1 MLDFFKS
8 NKIINKTSSVL
19 SPMGEPLN
27 TIYNGDYTENK
38 KSPFSIYP
46 GDSHKLILPLKRT
59 SPSEVDYLLDI
70 GFIGDIENVILTIA
84 NNLIYFTS
92 HQANQLLELAGIKI
106 DFKKTQYILK
116 KLKDKSFLRQIEF
129 LSENNNEKKSS
140 FKAYTLGQH
149 GAGIFY
155 ARGSKA
161 RLQGYIKEMPT
172 ANIKKVLAANQLLI
186 AVIQST
192 NASFES
198 LLCVFDKNDS
208 KNNII
213 RPQAILQS
221 YNETYFIECTRR
233 IDGWVE
239 NFKERLV
246 RYEKVIEHYDTLNV
260 KLSKTPRMIFLAED
274 FEHML
279 EIQKLTAQYNDIIKI
294 FTYDLAIYENVH
306 TAFYKNS

>member
-1 MLDFFKS
+1 MLDFFRS
-8 NKIINKTSSVL
+8 NKNISNTPSVL
-19 SPMGEPLN
+19 APMGEPLN
-27 TIYNGDYTENK
+27 TNYRGDYTDNP

-59 SPSEVDYLLDI
+59 SQAEVDYLLDI
-70 GFIGDIENVILTIA
+70 GFIGDIENAILTIA

-92 HQANQLLELAGIKI
+92 HQVHQLLEIAGIRV
-106 DFKKTQYILK
+106 DFKKIQYILK

-129 LSENNNEKKSS
+129 FSENNSEKKSS

-149 GAGIFY
+149 GAGIFF

-172 ANIKKVLAANQLLI
+172 ANIKKALAANQLLI
-186 AVIQST
+186 AVMQST

-208 KNNII
+208 KDNII

-221 YNETYFIECTRR
+221 NNETYFIECTRR
-233 IDGWVE
+233 TDGWVE
-239 NFKERLV
+239 DFKERLV
-246 RYEKVIEHYDTLNV
+246 RYKKVIDHYDTLNV
-260 KLSKTPRMIFLAED
+260 KLSKVPSMIFIAED
-274 FEHML
+274 FKHML
-279 EIQKLTAQYNDIIKI
+279 EIQKLTAQYNDIIKL

>member
-1 MLDFFKS
+1 MTIQ
-8 NKIINKTSSVL
+8 KIKNLHFQFI
-19 SPMGEPLN
+19 P
-27 TIYNGDYTENK
+27 
-38 KSPFSIYP
+38 
-46 GDSHKLILPLKRT
+46 DSHKLILPLKRT
-59 SPSEVDYLLDI
+59 SQAEVDYLLDI
-70 GFIGDIENVILTIA
+70 GFIGDIENAILTIA

-92 HQANQLLELAGIKI
+92 HQVHQLLEIAGII
-106 DFKKTQYILK
+106 VDFKKIQYILK

-129 LSENNNEKKSS
+129 FSENNSEKKSS

-149 GAGIFY
+149 GAGIFF

-172 ANIKKVLAANQLLI
+172 ANIKKALAANQLLI
-186 AVIQST
+186 AVMQST

-208 KNNII
+208 KDNII

-221 YNETYFIECTRR
+221 NNETYFIECTRR
-233 IDGWVE
+233 TDGWVE
-239 NFKERLV
+239 DFKERLV
-246 RYEKVIEHYDTLNV
+246 RYKKVIDHYDTLNV
-260 KLSKTPRMIFLAED
+260 KLSKVPSMIFIAED
-274 FEHML
+274 FKHML
-279 EIQKLTAQYNDIIKI
+279 EIQKLTAQYNDIIKL

>member
-1 MLDFFKS
+1 MLDFFRS
-8 NKIINKTSSVL
+8 NKNINNTQSVL
-19 SPMGEPLN
+19 SPTGEPLN
-27 TIYNGDYTENK
+27 TIYSGSYTENK

-59 SPSEVDYLLDI
+59 SQAEVDYLLDI
-70 GFIGDIENVILTIA
+70 GFIGDIENAILTIA

-92 HQANQLLELAGIKI
+92 HQVHQLLELAGIRV
-106 DFKKTQYILK
+106 DFKKIQYILK
-116 KLKDKSFLRQIEF
+116 RLKDKSFLRQIEF
-129 LSENNNEKKSS
+129 FSENNSEKKSS

-149 GAGIFY
+149 GAGIFF

-172 ANIKKVLAANQLLI
+172 ANIKKALAANQLLI
-186 AVIQST
+186 AVMQST

-208 KNNII
+208 KDNII

-221 YNETYFIECTRR
+221 NNETYFIECTRR
-233 IDGWVE
+233 TDGWVE
-239 NFKERLV
+239 DFKERLV
-246 RYEKVIEHYDTLNV
+246 RYKKVIDHYDTLNV
-260 KLSKTPRMIFLAED
+260 KLSKVPSMIFIAED
-274 FEHML
+274 FKHML
-279 EIQKLTAQYNDIIKI
+279 EIQKLTAQYNDIIKL

>member
-1 MLDFFKS
+1 MLDFFRS
-8 NKIINKTSSVL
+8 NKNINNTPSVL
-19 SPMGEPLN
+19 SPTGEPLN
-27 TIYNGDYTENK
+27 TICSGNYTENK

-59 SPSEVDYLLDI
+59 SQAEVDYLLDI
-70 GFIGDIENVILTIA
+70 GFIGDIENAILTIA
-84 NNLIYFTS
+84 NNLIYCTS
-92 HQANQLLELAGIKI
+92 HQVHQLLEIAGIRT
-106 DFKKTQYILK
+106 DFKKIQYILK

-129 LSENNNEKKSS
+129 FSENNSEKKSS

-149 GAGIFY
+149 GAGIFF

-172 ANIKKVLAANQLLI
+172 ANIKKALAANQLLI
-186 AVIQST
+186 AVMQST
-192 NASFES
+192 TASFES

-208 KNNII
+208 KDNII

-221 YNETYFIECTRR
+221 NNETYFIECTRR
-233 IDGWVE
+233 TDGWVDD
-239 NFKERLV
+239 FKERLV
-246 RYEKVIEHYDTLNV
+246 RYKKVIDHYDTLNV
-260 KLSKTPRMIFLAED
+260 KLSKAPSMIFIAED
-274 FEHML
+274 FKHML
-279 EIQKLTAQYNDIIKI
+279 EIQKLTAQYNDIIKL

>member
-1 MLDFFKS
+1 MLDFFRS
-8 NKIINKTSSVL
+8 NKNINNTPSVL
-19 SPMGEPLN
+19 SPTGEPLN
-27 TIYNGDYTENK
+27 TICSGNYTENK

-59 SPSEVDYLLDI
+59 SQAEVDYLLDI
-70 GFIGDIENVILTIA
+70 GFIGDIENAILTIA
-84 NNLIYFTS
+84 NNLIYCTS
-92 HQANQLLELAGIKI
+92 HQVHQLFEIAGIRT
-106 DFKKTQYILK
+106 DFKKIQYILK

-129 LSENNNEKKSS
+129 FSENNSEKKSS

-149 GAGIFY
+149 GAGIFF

-172 ANIKKVLAANQLLI
+172 ANIKKALAANQLLI
-186 AVIQST
+186 AVMQST
-192 NASFES
+192 TASFES

-208 KNNII
+208 KDNII

-221 YNETYFIECTRR
+221 NNETYFIECTRR
-233 IDGWVE
+233 TDGWVDD
-239 NFKERLV
+239 FKERLV
-246 RYEKVIEHYDTLNV
+246 RYKKVIDHYDTLNV
-260 KLSKTPRMIFLAED
+260 KLSKAPSMIFIAED
-274 FEHML
+274 FKHML
-279 EIQKLTAQYNDIIKI
+279 EIQKLTAQYNDIIKL

>member
-8 NKIINKTSSVL
+8 NKSISNTQLVL
-19 SPMGEPLN
+19 SPTGEPLN

-46 GDSHKLILPLKRT
+46 GDSHKLILPPKRT
-59 SPSEVDYLLDI
+59 SQAEVDYLLDI
-70 GFIGDIENVILTIA
+70 GFIGDIENAILTIA

-92 HQANQLLELAGIKI
+92 HQVHQLLELADIRV
-106 DFKKTQYILK
+106 DFKKIQYILK
-116 KLKDKSFLRQIEF
+116 RLKDKSFLRQIEF
-129 LSENNNEKKSS
+129 FSENNSEKKSS

-149 GAGIFY
+149 GAGIFF

-172 ANIKKVLAANQLLI
+172 ANIKKALAANQLLI
-186 AVIQST
+186 AVMQST

-208 KNNII
+208 KDNII

-221 YNETYFIECTRR
+221 NNETYFIECTRR
-233 IDGWVE
+233 TDGWVE
-239 NFKERLV
+239 DFKERLV
-246 RYEKVIEHYDTLNV
+246 RYKKVMDHYDTLNV
-260 KLSKTPRMIFLAED
+260 KLSKVPSMIFIAED
-274 FEHML
+274 FKHML
-279 EIQKLTAQYNDIIKI
+279 EIQKLTAQYNDIIKL

>member
-1 MLDFFKS
+1 MLDFFRS
-8 NKIINKTSSVL
+8 NKNINNTPSVL
-19 SPMGEPLN
+19 SPTGEPLN
-27 TIYNGDYTENK
+27 TIYSGSYTENK

-59 SPSEVDYLLDI
+59 SQAEVDYLLDI
-70 GFIGDIENVILTIA
+70 GFIGDIENAILTIA

-92 HQANQLLELAGIKI
+92 HQVHQLLELAGIRV
-106 DFKKTQYILK
+106 DFKKIQYILK
-116 KLKDKSFLRQIEF
+116 RLKDKSFLRQIEF
-129 LSENNNEKKSS
+129 FSENNSEKKSS

-149 GAGIFY
+149 GAGIFF

-172 ANIKKVLAANQLLI
+172 ANIKKALAANQLLI
-186 AVIQST
+186 AVMQST

-198 LLCVFDKNDS
+198 LICVFDKNDS
-208 KNNII
+208 KDNII

-221 YNETYFIECTRR
+221 NNETYFIECTRR
-233 IDGWVE
+233 TDGWVE
-239 NFKERLV
+239 DFKERLV
-246 RYEKVIEHYDTLNV
+246 RYKKVIDHYDTLNV
-260 KLSKTPRMIFLAED
+260 KLSKVPSMIFIAED
-274 FEHML
+274 FKHML
-279 EIQKLTAQYNDIIKI
+279 EIQKLTAQYNDIIKL

>member
-1 MLDFFKS
+1 MLDFFRN
-8 NKIINKTSSVL
+8 NKNINNTPSAL
-19 SPMGEPLN
+19 SPTGEPLN
-27 TIYNGDYTENK
+27 TNYSGDYTENK

-59 SPSEVDYLLDI
+59 SQAEVDFLLDI
-70 GFIGDIENVILTIA
+70 GFIGDIENAILTIA

-92 HQANQLLELAGIKI
+92 HQVHQLLEIAGIRV
-106 DFKKTQYILK
+106 DFKKIQYILK

-129 LSENNNEKKSS
+129 FSENNSEKKSS

-149 GAGIFY
+149 GAGIFF

-172 ANIKKVLAANQLLI
+172 ANIKKALAANQLLI
-186 AVIQST
+186 AVMQST

-208 KNNII
+208 KDNII

-221 YNETYFIECTRR
+221 NNETYFIECTRR
-233 IDGWVE
+233 TDGWVE
-239 NFKERLV
+239 DFKERLV
-246 RYEKVIEHYDTLNV
+246 RYKKVIDHYDTLNV
-260 KLSKTPRMIFLAED
+260 KLSKVPSMIFIAED
-274 FEHML
+274 FKHML
-279 EIQKLTAQYNDIIKI
+279 EIQKLTAQYNDIIKL

>member
-1 MLDFFKS
+1 MLDFFRS
-8 NKIINKTSSVL
+8 NKNINNTPSVL
-19 SPMGEPLN
+19 SPTGEPLN
-27 TIYNGDYTENK
+27 TIYSGSYTENK

-59 SPSEVDYLLDI
+59 SQAEVDYLLDI
-70 GFIGDIENVILTIA
+70 GFIGDIENAILTIA

-92 HQANQLLELAGIKI
+92 HQVHQLLELAGIRV
-106 DFKKTQYILK
+106 DFKKIQYILK
-116 KLKDKSFLRQIEF
+116 RLKDKSFLRQIEF
-129 LSENNNEKKSS
+129 FSENNSEKKSS

-149 GAGIFY
+149 GAGIFF

-172 ANIKKVLAANQLLI
+172 ANIKKALAANQLLI
-186 AVIQST
+186 AVMQST
-192 NASFES
+192 TASFES

-208 KNNII
+208 KDNII

-221 YNETYFIECTRR
+221 NNETYFIECTRR
-233 IDGWVE
+233 TDGWVDD
-239 NFKERLV
+239 FKERLV
-246 RYEKVIEHYDTLNV
+246 RYKKVIDHYDTLNV
-260 KLSKTPRMIFLAED
+260 KLSKAPSMIFIAED
-274 FEHML
+274 FKHML
-279 EIQKLTAQYNDIIKI
+279 EIQKLTAQYNDIIKL

>member
-8 NKIINKTSSVL
+8 NKSISNTQLVL
-19 SPMGEPLN
+19 SPTEEPLN

-46 GDSHKLILPLKRT
+46 GDSHKLILPPKRT
-59 SPSEVDYLLDI
+59 SQAEVDYLLDI
-70 GFIGDIENVILTIA
+70 GFIGDIENAILTIA

-92 HQANQLLELAGIKI
+92 HQVHQLLELADIRV
-106 DFKKTQYILK
+106 DFKKIQYILK
-116 KLKDKSFLRQIEF
+116 RLKDKSFLRQIEF
-129 LSENNNEKKSS
+129 FSENNSEKKSS

-149 GAGIFY
+149 GAGIFF

-172 ANIKKVLAANQLLI
+172 ANIKKALAANQLLI
-186 AVIQST
+186 AVMQST

-208 KNNII
+208 KDNII

-221 YNETYFIECTRR
+221 NNETYFIECTRR
-233 IDGWVE
+233 TDGWVE
-239 NFKERLV
+239 DFKERLV
-246 RYEKVIEHYDTLNV
+246 RYKKVIDHYDTLNV
-260 KLSKTPRMIFLAED
+260 KLSKVPSMIFIAED
-274 FEHML
+274 FKHML
-279 EIQKLTAQYNDIIKI
+279 EIQKLTAQYNDIIKL